1 MRAKTRGT
9 AVVSHVLAIGISSL
23 LIVGLL
29 FSAGTL
35 LNEQR
40 DASAEQELET
50 IGNRMATQLA
60 ELDEVNGRG
69 LNVSVRSTHPP
80 RIAGRTYT
88 VQVRDGS
95 DCETETMA
103 PDTCLVLSSAAL
115 SVTEVVPI
123 RTKST
128 VAVESLGSG
137 TFRLHSTTTD
147 STSASGGLQSLRPGV
162 GRDFTVATQV
172 SDGQN
177 QQPVPRFTIDP
188 GAPDSSNDITFD
200 GSGTVDD
207 GRIVNYTWY
216 FGNGDQI
223 SSSKPRI
230 TYDYDHEPGYYDVW
244 LNVTDDD
251 GATVKTDRNITV
263 AGLEYNRDLTV
274 GADNDISKFTMTNNW
289 SSHPVTITSILIDT
303 PNDIDEL
310 GSFFFGAEV
319 TIQSDTDSS
328 TVEPEN
334 TQYGR
339 DVPNDGIIVPGF
351 DTTVQPGD
359 DVTITVDD
367 YGRDISGDEFSFSVR
382 HQVDGQSN
390 VTRFTDVVGSLEIKD
405 FYLEESG
412 TDLDAVL
419 ITNQDVGTVEV
430 EWDRLFT
437 FDDGTLTESDFSQDA
452 SLTDTSQNR
461 YAYRTQ
467 VNNEFGLHYVVLREA
482 KSTTGLRSGEV
493 PIYRLEYVSTLYD

>member
-339 DVPNDGIIVPGF
+339 D
-351 DTTVQPGD
+351 
-359 DVTITVDD
+359 
-367 YGRDISGDEFSFSVR
+367 ISGDEFSFSVR